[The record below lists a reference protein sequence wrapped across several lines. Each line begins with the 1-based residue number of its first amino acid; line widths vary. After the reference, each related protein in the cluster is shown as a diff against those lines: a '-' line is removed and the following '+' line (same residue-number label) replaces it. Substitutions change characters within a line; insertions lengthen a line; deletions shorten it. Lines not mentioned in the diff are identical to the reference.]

1 MIMRWLSTHAAD
13 TITFVSSSR
22 KHDAQCGLPIGK
34 LHDPLAERPRLA
46 AADLTLRFRHHIHAL
61 FLRHNS
67 CNFQYASVILPRPA
81 GRRRNRGKKGFAV
94 VVTVFTEWSSLIV
107 RWLHV
112 VAGIAW
118 IGSSFYFIHLDL
130 SLKPRSGL
138 PQGVQGDAWQVHGG
152 GFYHAVKYL
161 IAPARM
167 PDELTWFKWEAY
179 TTWLS
184 GFALLVI
191 VYYLGADLYLI
202 DKSVLDL
209 TAPTAAAIAFAS
221 LVLAWLIYET
231 LCRSALGRHEVALAL
246 VGYVFLVALTYGFT
260 HVFSGRG
267 AFTQIGALI
276 GTIMVANVFVIIIP
290 NQKKTVA
297 ALLPGKEPAAAWGEE
312 AKQRSV
318 HNNYLTLPVIFLM
331 IANHYPLMFATRFN
345 WLIVAIVLAIG
356 PVIRH
361 FFNCRHEGKGSPWWT
376 WGVAAAGMIA
386 VAWLS
391 GAGPADIGPRAE
403 RIPALVAGIGQ
414 LGAIQSEPPSDGGAP
429 GEAINLGVLVAR

>member
-1 MIMRWLSTHAAD
+1 
-13 TITFVSSSR
+13 V
-22 KHDAQCGLPIGK
+22 
-34 LHDPLAERPRLA
+34 E
-46 AADLTLRFRHHIHAL
+46 
-61 FLRHNS
+61 
-67 CNFQYASVILPRPA
+67 
-81 GRRRNRGKKGFAV
+81 AV
-94 VVTVFTEWSSLIV
+94 LTEWLSLIV

-130 SLKPRSGL
+130 SLKPRTGL

-152 GFYHAVKYL
+152 GFYHMVKYL
-161 IAPARM
+161 VAPARM

-202 DKSVLDL
+202 DRSVLDL
-209 TAPTAAAIAFAS
+209 TAVTAAGIAFGS
-221 LVLAWLIYET
+221 LVLAWLFYEA

-246 VGYVFLVALTYGFT
+246 VGYVFLIALTYGFT

-297 ALLPGKEPAAAWGEE
+297 ALLKGETPDPALGAEG
-312 AKQRSV
+312 KQRSV
-318 HNNYLTLPVIFLM
+318 HNNYLTLPIVFLM

-361 FFNCRHEGKGSPWWT
+361 FFNSRHEGKGSPWWT

-391 GAGPADIGPRAE
+391 GAGPGGLGPRADKVDAQAAENTVLVRCSMCHRGEPVWPGISTPPQGILLDTPESIRRHARLIEINAVRSRAMPPGNVTEMTPQE
-403 RIPALVAGIGQ
+403 RAVLAAW
-414 LGAIQSEPPSDGGAP
+414 LAAGAP
-429 GEAINLGVLVAR
+429 AQ